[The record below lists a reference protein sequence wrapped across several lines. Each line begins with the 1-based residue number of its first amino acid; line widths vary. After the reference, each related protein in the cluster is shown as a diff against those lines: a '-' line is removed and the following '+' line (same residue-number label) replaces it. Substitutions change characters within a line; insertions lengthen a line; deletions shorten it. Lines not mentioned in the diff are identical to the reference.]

1 MKDEETHLQ
10 LFVHM
15 FKTLQQE
22 NPEIFT
28 AKFYENVA
36 VLFDEAVKLETRWG
50 QYIIEGGVLGLTDP
64 IITNYIQWLADQRLA
79 LIDLPALYGSKN
91 PVPWVEKFSAP
102 NGSKKNFFESRVTS
116 YSLGTLDW

>member
-1 MKDEETHLQ
+1 M
-10 LFVHM
+10 
-15 FKTLQQE
+15 QQE

-79 LIDLPALYGSKN
+79 LISLPALYGTKN
-91 PVPWVEKFSAP
+91 PVPWVAKFSKVNDVKA
-102 NGSKKNFFESRVTS
+102 NFFEARVS
-116 YSLGTLDW
+116 NYSIGTLDW